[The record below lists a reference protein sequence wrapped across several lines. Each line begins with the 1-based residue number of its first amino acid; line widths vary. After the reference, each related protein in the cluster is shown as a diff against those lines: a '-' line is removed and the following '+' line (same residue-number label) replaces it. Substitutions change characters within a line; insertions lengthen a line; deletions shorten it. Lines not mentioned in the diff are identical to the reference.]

1 MLSRRPFRQERDL
14 LIEHLQ
20 KARVLLTNTYT
31 DNTNYQI
38 TLHHMLHFIGC
49 KVLEEWC
56 ILCGLSLQ
64 GLETIMCTGQ
74 WVWARGRIEITR
86 MVIFA
91 ESNKKQNSFP
101 FDCFYCIPLG
111 QDNLYELLSL
121 NSSSEYFISS
131 TIFFALTSLC

>member
-1 MLSRRPFRQERDL
+1 MVHIMWIESSRPG
-14 LIEHLQ
+14 
-20 KARVLLTNTYT
+20 
-31 DNTNYQI
+31 DNTVYWSMGWGKRANRDH
-38 TLHHMLHFIGC
+38 THGH
-49 KVLEEWC
+49 
-56 ILCGLSLQ
+56 
-64 GLETIMCTGQ
+64 
-74 WVWARGRIEITR
+74 
-86 MVIFA
+86 FA

>member
-38 TLHHMLHFIGC
+38 TSHHMLHFIGC

-64 GLETIMCTGQ
+64 CLETILCTGQ
-74 WVWARGRIEITR
+74 WVGARGRTEITR
-86 MVIFA
+86 MVILLRA
-91 ESNKKQNSFP
+91 IKSKTVFP
-101 FDCFYCIPLG
+101 LTAFIAY
-111 QDNLYELLSL
+111 LLVK
-121 NSSSEYFISS
+121 
-131 TIFFALTSLC
+131 TICMSY